1 MEKKD
6 ITKIL
11 PATVKALTEC
21 SLCEVLSESHHDGEP
36 MPSCRVLA
44 EVVELVRSIVFPGF
58 FGDAYKDDSTLEYRT
73 GLNVARVYDLLCE
86 QIHAGLCFANVEGK
100 KERRKKAK
108 AMAVEFVES
117 LPELRRSLLMDV
129 VAMYDGDP
137 AAKSYGEIISC
148 YPAIK
153 AIGNYR
159 MAHKLIEIGVP
170 LIPRIISELA
180 HSETGIDI
188 HPGATIGN
196 YFAIDH
202 GTGVVIGETC
212 IIGNHVK
219 LYQGVTLGAKSF
231 PVDENGNPIK
241 GIPRHPI
248 LEDNVI
254 VYGNS
259 TILGRVTIGKDAVI
273 GANIWLME
281 DVAPR
286 TKVVQKKNIKYGIT
300 DNVT

>member
-1 MEKKD
+1 MIMEKKD

-36 MPSCRVLA
+36 MPSGRVLS

-86 QIHAGLCFANVEGK
+86 QIHAGLCFANVESK
-100 KERRKKAK
+100 KERRKMAK

-281 DVAPR
+281 NVAPG
-286 TKVVQKKNIKYGIT
+286 TKVVQKKNI
-300 DNVT
+300 

>member
-1 MEKKD
+1 MNKKN
-6 ITKIL
+6 IAQVL

-21 SLCEVLSESHHDGEP
+21 DFGNLLAECQHDGEP
-36 MPSCRVLA
+36 MPSGRVLA
-44 EVVELVRSIVFPGF
+44 EVVELVRSIVFPGY
-58 FGDAYKDDSTLEYRT
+58 FGEPIKNDNTLEYRT
-73 GLNVARVYDLLCE
+73 GLNVAKVYDLLSE
-86 QIHAGLCFANVEGK
+86 QIHAGICFANVDGK
-100 KERRKKAK
+100 SERRKMAK
-108 AMAVEFVES
+108 AMALQFVEF
-117 LPELRRSLLMDV
+117 LPELRRRLMMDV
-129 VAMYDGDP
+129 LATYDGDP
-137 AAKSYGEIISC
+137 AAKSYGEVISC

-159 MAHKLIEIGVP
+159 IAHKLIELGVP
-170 LIPRIISELA
+170 LIPRIVSELA

-188 HPGATIGN
+188 HPGAQIGD
-196 YFAIDH
+196 YFTIDH
-202 GTGVVIGETC
+202 GTGIVIGETC

-254 VYGNS
+254 VYSNS

-281 DVAPR
+281 DVAPG
-286 TKVVQKKNIKYGIT
+286 TQVVQRKKQTG
-300 DNVT
+300 DL

>member
-1 MEKKD
+1 MEKKY

-36 MPSCRVLA
+36 MPSGRVLSD
-44 EVVELVRSIVFPGF
+44 VVELVRSIVFPGF

-100 KERRKKAK
+100 KERRKMAK

-281 DVAPR
+281 DVAPG
-286 TKVVQKKNIKYGIT
+286 TKVVQKKNI
-300 DNVT
+300 